1 MFKREMKVNFKSFLI
16 WLLLLI
22 GIFTI
27 SFSIYPSIINSDNIK
42 MMDEMMEM
50 FPAEVL
56 KALNMDISSIDS
68 VFGWLKSEGFVF
80 ALLLIGCYSGILGSN
95 ILLKE
100 ESDKTIEYLNS
111 VPVTR
116 KNIVINKILC
126 GLLYI
131 ILMIAIIGIFNFIGL
146 SLSGEFDKKSYILLS
161 ITPLFTSIVIFAICL
176 FLSTFTHKT
185 KKTLGISLGIV
196 FASYFL
202 NIISEMGESTEFLKY
217 ISIFTLADIRNVIVN
232 VSINPLMIALA
243 IVITAIFMI
252 LTITHYERKEL
263 VS

>member
-1 MFKREMKVNFKSFLI
+1 
-16 WLLLLI
+16 
-22 GIFTI
+22 
-27 SFSIYPSIINSDNIK
+27 
-42 MMDEMMEM
+42 MEM

-111 VPVTR
+111 LPIKRST
-116 KNIVINKILC
+116 IVLNKVLC

-131 ILMIAIIGIFNFIGL
+131 VLMVGILGIFNYIGL
-146 SLSGEFDKKSYILLS
+146 SLSGEFDKNLYILLS
-161 ITPLFTSIVIFAICL
+161 ITPIFSSVVIYFGCM

-185 KKTLGISLGIV
+185 KKMLGISLGIV
-196 FASYFL
+196 LISYVL
-202 NIISEMGESTEFLKY
+202 QVLSSLAETTEFLKY
-217 ISIFTLADIRNVIVN
+217 FSAFTLADIRNVIMN
-232 VSINPLMIALA
+232 ISINPLLILISIGLSVMFLG
-243 IVITAIFMI
+243 
-252 LTITHYERKEL
+252 LTIIRYNKKEL
-263 VS
+263 V

>member
-1 MFKREMKVNFKSFLI
+1 MFKRELKINLKSFII
-16 WLLLLI
+16 WTSILI
-22 GIFTI
+22 GLFLVV
-27 SFSIYPSIINSDNIK
+27 FLIYPSIINSANMEMI
-42 MMDEMMEM
+42 DEMMKIFPEEM
-50 FPAEVL
+50 L
-56 KALNMDISSIDS
+56 KAFNMDISTIDS
-68 VFGWLKSEGFVF
+68 AFGWLKTEGFVF
-80 ALLLIGCYSGILGSN
+80 VLLITGVYSGILGSN

-146 SLSGEFDKKSYILLS
+146 SLSGEFDRKSYILLS
-161 ITPLFTSIVIFAICL
+161 ITPLFSSIVIFAICL

-196 FASYFL
+196 FVSYFL
-202 NIISEMGESTEFLKY
+202 NVISEIGESTEFLKY
-217 ISIFTLADIRNVIVN
+217 ISIFTLADIRNVILN
-232 VSINPLMIALA
+232 VSINPILVVLA
-243 IVITAIFMI
+243 ICITVIFMI
-252 LTITHYERKEL
+252 LTMIRYEKKEL
-263 VS
+263 V

>member
-1 MFKREMKVNFKSFLI
+1 MFKRELKINLKSFII
-16 WLLLLI
+16 WTSILI
-22 GIFTI
+22 GLFLVV
-27 SFSIYPSIINSDNIK
+27 FLVYPSIVNSENME
-42 MMDEMMEM
+42 MMDEMMKM
-50 FPAEVL
+50 FPEEML
-56 KALNMDISSIDS
+56 KAFNMDISTIDS
-68 VFGWLKSEGFVF
+68 AFGWLKTEGFVF
-80 ALLLIGCYSGILGSN
+80 LLLITGIYSGILGSN

-116 KNIVINKILC
+116 KNIVLNKILC

-146 SLSGEFDKKSYILLS
+146 SLSGEFDRKSYILLS
-161 ITPLFTSIVIFAICL
+161 ITPIFSSIVIFAVCL

-185 KKTLGISLGIV
+185 KKTIGISLGIV

-217 ISIFTLADIRNVIVN
+217 ISIFTLADIRNVIIN
-232 VSINPLMIALA
+232 VSINPLMIVLT
-243 IVITAIFMI
+243 IGITAIFMI
-252 LTITHYERKEL
+252 LTVMHYEKKEL
-263 VS
+263 V

>member
-1 MFKREMKVNFKSFLI
+1 MLKRELKINFKSFII
-16 WLLLLI
+16 WTSILI
-22 GIFTI
+22 GLFLVV
-27 SFSIYPSIINSDNIK
+27 FLVYPSIVNSENIK
-42 MMDEMMEM
+42 MMDEMMKI
-50 FPAEVL
+50 FPEEIL
-56 KALNMDISSIDS
+56 KAFNMDISSIDS
-68 VFGWLKSEGFVF
+68 AFGWLKTEGFIFV
-80 ALLLIGCYSGILGSN
+80 LLITGIYSGILGSN

-100 ESDKTIEYLNS
+100 ENDKTIEYLNS

-116 KNIVINKILC
+116 KNIVVNKILC

-146 SLSGEFDKKSYILLS
+146 SLSGDFDSKAYILLS
-161 ITPLFTSIVIFAICL
+161 ITPLFSSIVIFSVCL

-202 NIISEMGESTEFLKY
+202 NVISEMGESTEFLKY

-232 VSINPLMIALA
+232 VSINPLMVALA
-243 IVITAIFMI
+243 IGITAIFMI
-252 LTITHYERKEL
+252 LTMIRYEKKEL
-263 VS
+263 V

>member
-1 MFKREMKVNFKSFLI
+1 MFKREMKTNLKSFAI
-16 WLLLLI
+16 WTSILI
-22 GIFTI
+22 GLFLVV
-27 SFSIYPSIINSDNIK
+27 FLVYPSIVNSENMK
-42 MMDEMMEM
+42 MMDEMMKIFPEEM
-50 FPAEVL
+50 L
-56 KALNMDISSIDS
+56 KAFNMDISSIDS
-68 VFGWLKSEGFVF
+68 AFGWLKTEGFVF
-80 ALLLIGCYSGILGSN
+80 VLLITGIYSGTLGSN

-126 GLLYI
+126 GFLYI

-146 SLSGEFDKKSYILLS
+146 SLSGEFDRKSYILLS
-161 ITPLFTSIVIFAICL
+161 ITPIFSSIVIFAVCL

-217 ISIFTLADIRNVIVN
+217 ISIFTLADIRNVIIN
-232 VSINPLMIALA
+232 EFINPLMIVLT
-243 IVITAIFMI
+243 IGITAIFMI
-252 LTITHYERKEL
+252 LTVINYEKKEL
-263 VS
+263 V

>member
-1 MFKREMKVNFKSFLI
+1 MFKREMKINLKSFII
-16 WLLLLI
+16 WTSILI
-22 GIFTI
+22 GLFLVV
-27 SFSIYPSIINSDNIK
+27 FLVYPSIVNSGN
-42 MMDEMMEM
+42 METMDEMMKM
-50 FPAEVL
+50 FPEEML
-56 KALNMDISSIDS
+56 KAFNMDISTIDS
-68 VFGWLKSEGFVF
+68 AFGWLKTEGFVF
-80 ALLLIGCYSGILGSN
+80 VLLITGIYSGILGSN

-116 KNIVINKILC
+116 KNIVLNKILC

-146 SLSGEFDKKSYILLS
+146 SLSGEFDRKSYILLS
-161 ITPLFTSIVIFAICL
+161 ITPLFSSIVIFAVCL

-202 NIISEMGESTEFLKY
+202 NVISEMGESTEFLKY

-232 VSINPLMIALA
+232 VSINPLMVVLTI
-243 IVITAIFMI
+243 IITALFMI
-252 LTITHYERKEL
+252 LTIVHYEKKEL
-263 VS
+263 V